1 MFRNRH
7 IITAVEIGTS
17 KICVLIGEANP
28 QGHVSVLACGET
40 PVESGTVCKGEIVN
54 MDKVTGFL
62 AEAIEKAEH
71 AADVD
76 IDSNNLYI
84 SVTGGTHI
92 RSMKGTG
99 HVIVSGEGR
108 RISQEHMLEA
118 LRNATMVPIPPE
130 CVILNSVYG
139 NFLIDGLRRMA
150 APEGQIADKLEA
162 SAHIIYGNR
171 NCVENFQA
179 PLRELGY
186 DNSIPVFSAI
196 AAASGV
202 LADDEL
208 KNGVLMIDM
217 GAGTTEYMLFHDSG
231 AQASGVLAIGCDHIA
246 NDLSVGLDLNIS
258 ICRKMVVDNTF
269 HSKKEHGQ
277 AFIEFEGNIG
287 LRKIPVVS
295 SEKIVDIR
303 IREIFGLILS
313 QLQSTRMLSYID
325 RGVVLTGGGA
335 LIPQVREIAASVFE
349 APVRIGNPIDLC
361 GSVTNLK
368 SPRYGMVFGL
378 LKHGNRD
385 LQIMKSGGS
394 KGLFGAIIKIIDRK
408 LISVSRDI
416 IRWLKKAIK
425 F

>member
-17 KICVLIGEANP
+17 KVCVLIGEANQ
-28 QGHVSVLACGET
+28 QGHISVLAHGET
-40 PVESGTVCKGEIVN
+40 PVESGAVCKGEIIE
-54 MDKVTGFL
+54 MDKVTRCL
-62 AEAIEKAEH
+62 DEAIEKAEH

-84 SVTGGTHI
+84 AVTGGNNI
-92 RSMKGTG
+92 CSMKGAG
-99 HVIVSGEGR
+99 HVIVSGEGH

-118 LRNATMVPIPPE
+118 LRNATMVSIPPE
-130 CVILNSVYG
+130 CMILNSVYG
-139 NFLIDGLRRMA
+139 NFLIDGLRRIA
-150 APEGQIADKLEA
+150 DPEGQIADKLEA
-162 SAHIIYGNR
+162 TAHIIYGNR
-171 NCVENFQA
+171 NCIENFQA

-186 DNSIPVFSAI
+186 DNLIPVFSGI

-202 LADDEL
+202 LTDDEL

-217 GAGTTEYMLFHDSG
+217 GTGTTEYMLFHDSG
-231 AQASGVLAIGCDHIA
+231 AQASGVLAVGCDHIA
-246 NDLSVGLDLNIS
+246 NDLAVGLDLNIS
-258 ICRKMVVDNTF
+258 ICRKMIIDNIS

-277 AFIEFEGNIG
+277 TFIEIEGNIG
-287 LRKIPVVS
+287 SRKIPAVSVEKVV
-295 SEKIVDIR
+295 DLR
-303 IREIFGLILS
+303 LRELFGLILS
-313 QLQSTRMLSYID
+313 KLQSTRMLSLID
-325 RGVVLTGGGA
+325 RGIVLTGGGA
-335 LIPQVREIAASVFE
+335 LIPQVREIAGSVFDT
-349 APVRIGNPIDLC
+349 PVRIGYPLELS

-385 LQIMKSGGS
+385 RQIMKSGS
-394 KGLFGAIIKIIDRK
+394 KGLFGTIIKIIDRK
-408 LISVSRDI
+408 LISATRDI

>member
-17 KICVLIGEANP
+17 KICVLIGEANQ
-28 QGHVSVLACGET
+28 QGRISVLAHGEA
-40 PVESGTVCKGEIVN
+40 PVESGAVCKGEIID
-54 MDKVTGFL
+54 MDRVTRCL
-62 AEAIEKAEH
+62 DEAIEKAEH

-76 IDSNNLYI
+76 IDTNNLYI
-84 SVTGGTHI
+84 AVTGGNHI
-92 RSMKGTG
+92 RSLRGTG
-99 HVIVSGEGR
+99 HVIVLNEGR

-118 LRNATMVPIPPE
+118 LRNATIVPVPAE

-139 NFLIDGLRRMA
+139 NFLIDGLRRIA
-150 APEGQIADKLEA
+150 DPEGQIADKLEA

-171 NCVENFQA
+171 NCIENFQA

-186 DNSIPVFSAI
+186 DGSIPVFSAI

-202 LADDEL
+202 LTDDEL

-231 AQASGVLAIGCDHIA
+231 AQASGILAVGCDHIA

-325 RGVVLTGGGA
+325 RGIVLTGGGS

-349 APVRIGNPIDLC
+349 SPVRIGYPIELS

-368 SPRYGMVFGL
+368 PPRYGMVFGL
-378 LKHGNRD
+378 LKHGFSDR
-385 LQIMKSGGS
+385 QIRKSG
-394 KGLFGAIIKIIDRK
+394 KEGLFGAIVKIIDRK
-408 LISVSRDI
+408 LISATRDI
-416 IRWLKKAIK
+416 IRWLKKT
-425 F
+425 

>member
-139 NFLIDGLRRMA
+139 NFLIDGLRRTA
-150 APEGQIADKLEA
+150 DPEGQVADKLEA

-171 NCVENFQA
+171 NCIENFQA

-186 DNSIPVFSAI
+186 DGSIPVFSAI

-202 LADDEL
+202 LTDDEL

-217 GAGTTEYMLFHDSG
+217 GTGTTEYMLFHDSG
-231 AQASGVLAIGCDHIA
+231 AQASGVFAVGCDHIA

-258 ICRKMVVDNTF
+258 ICRKMITENLPQ
-269 HSKKEHGQ
+269 SKKEHGK
-277 AFIEFEGNIG
+277 ALIELEGNIG
-287 LRKIPVVS
+287 ARKIPAVS
-295 SEKIVDIR
+295 FEKIVDLR
-303 IREIFGLILS
+303 LRELFGLILS
-313 QLQSTRMLSYID
+313 QLQSTRMLAYID
-325 RGVVLTGGGA
+325 RGIVITGGGA
-335 LIPQVREIAASVFE
+335 LIPQVREIAGSLFD
-349 APVRIGNPIDLC
+349 APVRIGYPIEPS

-378 LKHGNRD
+378 LKHGSRD
-385 LQIMKSGGS
+385 RQIMKSGS
-394 KGLFGAIIKIIDRK
+394 EGLFAALVRIIDRK
-408 LISVSRDI
+408 LISATRDM
-416 IRWLKKAIK
+416 IRWLNKAIK
-425 F
+425 L